1 MAPVSDFLST
11 NRKTKSVLRFNASQA
26 SERLRCTA
34 EEANDAVKKE
44 NKKMEA
50 KKYVAPKMYRLR
62 RAYAAGGH

>member
-1 MAPVSDFLST
+1 MACVSDFLSAD
-11 NRKTKSVLRFNASQA
+11 RKTKSVVKFDASQA

-34 EEANDAVKKE
+34 EEADDAVKKE